1 MAGDDPF
8 RGSVYC
14 DTDEQR
20 DLAVAVLSEVNPN
33 EVQVFDEAVEGWVR
47 ADQLGL

>member
-1 MAGDDPF
+1 MAANDPF
-8 RGSVYC
+8 RASVYT

-33 EVQVFDEAVEGWVR
+33 EVQVFDEAVEGWP
-47 ADQLGL
+47 GPTSWPC